1 MLFALLV
8 SFTQVGVSQTYKYL
22 SMEDGLSSQ
31 KVHRI
36 LKDTL
41 GYMWSLTQEGADR
54 YDGKEIKHYEL
65 TDKGRKLNMQFNLN
79 WLFLSADG
87 SLWSVGRKGRI
98 FRYLQEKD
106 RFEQAYMPP
115 LPEKGNTSPNVTYS
129 YMDHSGCIW
138 LCSKEQIGLFDT
150 RTGKTTLL
158 SNSMDGTVAAIE
170 QIDTSH
176 FFIGTEAGLYH
187 AVLDKGNSSLTCTPA
202 YDLHMPV
209 SELFFSA
216 SRRKLFVGTFKQGI
230 WVCDLDT
237 SLETCS
243 DETLNDVNV
252 RRIIPFGEN
261 EVLIATDGKG
271 VYRMNMD
278 SCHTAPYIVTDYT
291 IHNGM
296 NGDNINDVYVDGD
309 GRIWIANDPSG
320 VTVRDNRYGGYRWTR
335 HSVGNRQSL
344 VNNQVHD
351 VIEDSDGD
359 LWFGTSNGISL
370 YKVATGEWHSFL
382 STFDHEMEDRN
393 HIFLTLC
400 EISPGIVL
408 AGGFTSGLYQINK
421 RTLTVDYIASSRFF
435 QLDLRPDQYIRD
447 IKVDSE
453 GNIWSGGFYNLKRF
467 DPTGE
472 KSRLYP
478 GLSSITCIL
487 EKDRSSMWIGTS
499 MGLYL
504 LDKAS
509 GKYSSIDLP
518 VEALHICD
526 LYQGNDGVLYIGTS
540 GSGLLLYDP
549 KEKAFAQYDMD
560 NCALISNNIYTVLPK
575 PDGDLL
581 LGTDNGIVYFSP
593 REMSFNNWTRE
604 QGLMSVCFNPSA
616 GILHSSGRFI
626 LGSNDGVIGF
636 PADMRIP
643 VPTFSPM
650 IFSDLNISYQ
660 TMHPGDEGSPLKT
673 DINNTK
679 VLRLDYEQ
687 NTFSLKVS
695 TVNFDYPSNVLYSWK
710 LEGFYDEWTAPS
722 SDGRMRFTNI
732 PPGKYMLHVRS
743 VSNEEKYKSYDQRDM
758 LIIISSPLWATPWAI
773 VGYVLLALLLCAIL
787 FRIVTLRKQKQTS
800 EEKAR
805 FFINTAHDIRTP
817 LTLIKAP
824 LEELR
829 NGDMVNEEG
838 KEHVNLALRNVDVLL
853 RLTTNLINF
862 ERIDTY
868 SSRLYVAEYELGAYM
883 SSICETFCS
892 YARVKHI
899 RLDYKDNLN
908 YLNVWFDRDKMDSIL
923 KNILSNAM
931 KYTPEHGSIQ
941 VSAAECGDDWCIEV
955 KDTGIGIPHNE
966 QKGLFHSY
974 FRGSNAINLK
984 VSGSGIGLALV
995 HRLVRLHGG
1004 KISIEST
1011 ADQGTLVRL
1020 VFPKGNRHFPKSS
1033 IISQAA
1039 EHPVTLPEPPVSV
1052 SPVVVHKQSTTA
1064 SQRLLIVEDND
1075 DLRIYLTNTL
1085 GEDYQV
1091 QSCLNG
1097 KEALEILSEFKP
1109 DLVLSDIMMPEMSGD
1124 ELCAAIKGNIET
1136 SHIPVLLLTALGDEK
1151 NMLEGLKIGADDYM
1165 AKPFSINLLKASIS
1179 RLIANRRLLY
1189 KKFGSSNFENEKWP
1203 KGCRDTLDWKFISSV
1218 RESVEK
1224 NMADPDFTVDALC
1237 ALHHMSRSSFY
1248 NKLKT
1253 LTDCSPADYI
1263 RLIRMQSAARL
1274 LKEGGHSVTE
1284 IADMTGFCDAKYFR
1298 EVFRKHFGVSP
1309 TEYKTKGQ
1317 PEKAETENKA
1327 TEKKNKV
1334 TETENKATETEKS
1347 DL

>member
-8 SFTQVGVSQTYKYL
+8 SFTQAGISQTYKYL

-41 GYMWSLTQEGADR
+41 GYMWFLTQEGADR

-98 FRYLQEKD
+98 FHYLQEKD

-158 SNSMDGTVAAIE
+158 ANSMDGTVAAIE

-216 SRRKLFVGTFKQGI
+216 PRRKLFVGTFKQGI

-695 TVNFDYPSNVLYSWK
+695 TVNFDYPSNVLYTWK

-838 KEHVNLALRNVDVLL
+838 KDHVNMALRNVDVLL

>member
-1 MLFALLV
+1 MLFTLLV
-8 SFTQVGVSQTYKYL
+8 SFAQVGVSQTYKYL

-31 KVHRI
+31 KVYRI
-36 LKDTL
+36 LKDSL
-41 GYMWSLTQEGADR
+41 GYMWFLTQEGADR
-54 YDGKEIKHYEL
+54 YDGKEIKHYVL

-79 WLFLSADG
+79 WLYLSSDG
-87 SLWSVGRKGRI
+87 VLWSVGRKGRI
-98 FRYLQEKD
+98 FRYLPEKD
-106 RFEQAYMPP
+106 RFEQVYMPP
-115 LPEKGNTSPNVTYS
+115 LPEKGITSPNVTYS
-129 YMDHSGCIW
+129 YMDRAGCIW
-138 LCSKEQIGLFDT
+138 LCSKDHIALFNT
-150 RTGKTTLL
+150 HTEKVTLL
-158 SNSMDGTVAAIE
+158 KSTIESNITSIE
-170 QIDTSH
+170 QIDASN
-176 FFIGTEAGLYH
+176 FFVGTETGLYRV
-187 AVLDKGNSSLTCTPA
+187 VLDEENAILTNSSA
-202 YDLHMPV
+202 YNFHMPV

-216 SRRKLFVGTFKQGI
+216 SLKKLFVGTFKQGI
-230 WVCDLDT
+230 WVYKLD
-237 SLETCS
+237 SSMEVCS
-243 DETLNDVNV
+243 DGTLNDVNV
-252 RRIIPFGEN
+252 KRIVPFGEK
-261 EVLIATDGKG
+261 EVLIATEGTG
-271 VYRMNMD
+271 IYRMSVD
-278 SCHTAPYIVTDYT
+278 SCHAVPYIVADYT

-296 NGDNINDVYVDGD
+296 NGDNINDVYVDGE
-309 GRIWIANDPSG
+309 GRIWIANYPSG
-320 VTVRDNRYGGYRWTR
+320 ITVRDNRYGGYRWTR

-370 YKVATGEWHSFL
+370 YKFATGEWHSFL
-382 STFDHEMEDRN
+382 STFDYELEDKN

-400 EISPGIVL
+400 EISPGIIL

-447 IKVDSE
+447 IKKDSE
-453 GNIWSGGFYNLKRF
+453 GNIWSGGFYNLKRI
-467 DPTGE
+467 DLTGQ
-472 KSRLYP
+472 KFRLYP
-478 GLSSITCIL
+478 GLSSITCIQ
-487 EKDRSSMWIGTS
+487 ERDRSSMWIGTS

-504 LDKAS
+504 LDKDS

-518 VEALHICD
+518 VEALHICA
-526 LYQGNDGVLYIGTS
+526 LYQGKDGVLYIGTS

-560 NCALISNNIYTVLPK
+560 NCALISNNIYTILPK

-581 LGTDNGIVYFSP
+581 LSTENGIVYFSP

-604 QGLMSVCFNPSA
+604 QGLMSVCFNPGS

-636 PADMRIP
+636 PSDMRIP
-643 VPTFSPM
+643 VSSGSPM

-660 TMHPGDEGSPLKT
+660 AMYPGEEGSPLET
-673 DINNTK
+673 DINKTE

-687 NTFSLKVS
+687 NTFSLRVS
-695 TVNFDYPSNVLYSWK
+695 TINFDYPSNVLYSWK
-710 LEGFYDEWTAPS
+710 LEGFYNEWTAPS
-722 SDGRMRFTNI
+722 SDGLIRFTNI
-732 PPGKYMLHVRS
+732 PSGKYVLRVRS
-743 VSNEEKYKSYDQRDM
+743 VSNEEKYKSYDQRDIV
-758 LIIISSPLWATPWAI
+758 IIIASPLWATPWAI
-773 VGYVLLALLLCAIL
+773 AGYIILALLLCAIL
-787 FRIVTLRKQKQTS
+787 FRIVILRKQKQTS

-838 KEHVNLALRNVDVLL
+838 KDHVNMALRNVDVLL

-868 SSRLYVAEYELGAYM
+868 SSRLYVSEYELGAYM
-883 SSICETFCS
+883 SGICETFCS

-908 YLNVWFDRDKMDSIL
+908 YLNVWFDKDKMDSIL

-931 KYTPEHGSIQ
+931 KYTPEHGSIH
-941 VSAAECGDDWCIEV
+941 VSATECGDDWCIEV

-1004 KISIEST
+1004 KISIESM
-1011 ADQGTLVRL
+1011 AEQGTLVRL

-1033 IISQAA
+1033 IISSATEPA
-1039 EHPVTLPEPPVSV
+1039 VTLSEPVFPVS
-1052 SPVVVHKQSTTA
+1052 PTVVHKQNSTS

-1097 KEALEILSEFKP
+1097 KEALEILPEFKP

-1124 ELCAAIKGNIET
+1124 ELCAAIKGNIDT

-1189 KKFGSSNFENEKWP
+1189 KKFGSSDFENEKWP

-1224 NMADPDFTVDALC
+1224 NMADPDFTVDTLC

-1253 LTDCSPADYI
+1253 LTNYSPADYV

-1274 LKEGGHSVTE
+1274 LKEGGHTITE

-1317 PEKAETENKA
+1317 PEKTV
-1327 TEKKNKV
+1327 TEKP
-1334 TETENKATETEKS
+1334 EKTITKKEAS
-1347 DL
+1347 EEGKPEL

>member
-1 MLFALLV
+1 
-8 SFTQVGVSQTYKYL
+8 
-22 SMEDGLSSQ
+22 
-31 KVHRI
+31 
-36 LKDTL
+36 
-41 GYMWSLTQEGADR
+41 
-54 YDGKEIKHYEL
+54 
-65 TDKGRKLNMQFNLN
+65 
-79 WLFLSADG
+79 
-87 SLWSVGRKGRI
+87 
-98 FRYLQEKD
+98 
-106 RFEQAYMPP
+106 
-115 LPEKGNTSPNVTYS
+115 
-129 YMDHSGCIW
+129 
-138 LCSKEQIGLFDT
+138 
-150 RTGKTTLL
+150 
-158 SNSMDGTVAAIE
+158 
-170 QIDTSH
+170 
-176 FFIGTEAGLYH
+176 
-187 AVLDKGNSSLTCTPA
+187 
-202 YDLHMPV
+202 
-209 SELFFSA
+209 
-216 SRRKLFVGTFKQGI
+216 
-230 WVCDLDT
+230 
-237 SLETCS
+237 
-243 DETLNDVNV
+243 
-252 RRIIPFGEN
+252 
-261 EVLIATDGKG
+261 
-271 VYRMNMD
+271 
-278 SCHTAPYIVTDYT
+278 
-291 IHNGM
+291 
-296 NGDNINDVYVDGD
+296 
-309 GRIWIANDPSG
+309 
-320 VTVRDNRYGGYRWTR
+320 
-335 HSVGNRQSL
+335 
-344 VNNQVHD
+344 
-351 VIEDSDGD
+351 
-359 LWFGTSNGISL
+359 
-370 YKVATGEWHSFL
+370 
-382 STFDHEMEDRN
+382 
-393 HIFLTLC
+393 
-400 EISPGIVL
+400 
-408 AGGFTSGLYQINK
+408 
-421 RTLTVDYIASSRFF
+421 
-435 QLDLRPDQYIRD
+435 
-447 IKVDSE
+447 
-453 GNIWSGGFYNLKRF
+453 
-467 DPTGE
+467 
-472 KSRLYP
+472 
-478 GLSSITCIL
+478 
-487 EKDRSSMWIGTS
+487 
-499 MGLYL
+499 
-504 LDKAS
+504 
-509 GKYSSIDLP
+509 
-518 VEALHICD
+518 
-526 LYQGNDGVLYIGTS
+526 
-540 GSGLLLYDP
+540 
-549 KEKAFAQYDMD
+549 
-560 NCALISNNIYTVLPK
+560 
-575 PDGDLL
+575 
-581 LGTDNGIVYFSP
+581 
-593 REMSFNNWTRE
+593 
-604 QGLMSVCFNPSA
+604 
-616 GILHSSGRFI
+616 
-626 LGSNDGVIGF
+626 
-636 PADMRIP
+636 
-643 VPTFSPM
+643 
-650 IFSDLNISYQ
+650 
-660 TMHPGDEGSPLKT
+660 
-673 DINNTK
+673 
-679 VLRLDYEQ
+679 
-687 NTFSLKVS
+687 
-695 TVNFDYPSNVLYSWK
+695 
-710 LEGFYDEWTAPS
+710 
-722 SDGRMRFTNI
+722 
-732 PPGKYMLHVRS
+732 
-743 VSNEEKYKSYDQRDM
+743 
-758 LIIISSPLWATPWAI
+758 
-773 VGYVLLALLLCAIL
+773 
-787 FRIVTLRKQKQTS
+787 
-800 EEKAR
+800 
-805 FFINTAHDIRTP
+805 
-817 LTLIKAP
+817 
-824 LEELR
+824 
-829 NGDMVNEEG
+829 
-838 KEHVNLALRNVDVLL
+838 
-853 RLTTNLINF
+853 
-862 ERIDTY
+862 
-868 SSRLYVAEYELGAYM
+868 
-883 SSICETFCS
+883 
-892 YARVKHI
+892 
-899 RLDYKDNLN
+899 
-908 YLNVWFDRDKMDSIL
+908 MDSIL